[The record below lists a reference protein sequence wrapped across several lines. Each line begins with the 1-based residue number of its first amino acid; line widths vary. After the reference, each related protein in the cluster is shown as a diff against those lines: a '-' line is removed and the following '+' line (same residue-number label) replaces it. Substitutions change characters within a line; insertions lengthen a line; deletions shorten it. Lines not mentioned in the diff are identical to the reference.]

1 MNNVTNIYDIDGE
14 LIRTAGDNHEMTID
28 EAKEQLKK
36 YEEKVK
42 ELTETDPNNSKIVI
56 YNNYIKNLASY
67 ILTLYTKQSAT
78 ISMTEQSSMT
88 DQIKK
93 AMDDLRNEFEKEEV
107 KSQDDMM
114 VEREESATNMDEY
127 AEFEEI
133 PAENEVSV
141 PFVEVDE
148 NTDKEPLPISEID
161 KIIAS

>member
-42 ELTETDPNNSKIVI
+42 ELTETDPNNPKIVI

-78 ISMTEQSSMT
+78 INMPKQSSMT

-93 AMDDLRNEFEKEEV
+93 AMNDLRDEFEKEEV

-114 VEREESATNMDEY
+114 VEREESSTNMDEY
-127 AEFEEI
+127 AEFEEV
-133 PAENEVSV
+133 PAENEVSI

-148 NTDKEPLPISEID
+148 NIDKEPLPISEID

>member
-28 EAKEQLKK
+28 EAKKQLKK

-42 ELTETDPNNSKIVI
+42 ELTETDPSNSKIVI

-78 ISMTEQSSMT
+78 INMPEQSSMT

-93 AMDDLRNEFEKEEV
+93 AMDDLRDEFEKEEV

-114 VEREESATNMDEY
+114 VEREESSTNMDEY
-127 AEFEEI
+127 AEFEEVST
-133 PAENEVSV
+133 ENEVSV

>member
-14 LIRTAGDNHEMTID
+14 LIRTAGDNHEMTIN

-42 ELTETDPNNSKIVI
+42 ELTETDPSNSKIVI

-78 ISMTEQSSMT
+78 INMPEQSSMT

-93 AMDDLRNEFEKEEV
+93 AMDDLRDEFEKEEV

-114 VEREESATNMDEY
+114 VEREESSTNMDEY
-127 AEFEEI
+127 TEFEEV

>member
-67 ILTLYTKQSAT
+67 ILTLYTKQPAAM
-78 ISMTEQSSMT
+78 SMPEQSSMT

-93 AMDDLRNEFEKEEV
+93 AMDDLRDEFEKEEV

-114 VEREESATNMDEY
+114 VEREESSTNMDEY
-127 AEFEEI
+127 TEFEEV

>member
-1 MNNVTNIYDIDGE
+1 MNNVTNIYDIDEE

-28 EAKEQLKK
+28 KAKEQLKK

-93 AMDDLRNEFEKEEV
+93 AMDDLRDEFEKEEV

-114 VEREESATNMDEY
+114 IEREESSTNMDEY
-127 AEFEEI
+127 AEFEEV

-141 PFVEVDE
+141 PFVEVNE

>member
-56 YNNYIKNLASY
+56 YNNYIKNLASC
-67 ILTLYTKQSAT
+67 ILTLYAKQTAT
-78 ISMTEQSSMT
+78 VNIPEQSSMT

-93 AMDDLRNEFEKEEV
+93 AMDDLRDEFEKEEV

-114 VEREESATNMDEY
+114 VERKESSTNMDEY
-127 AEFEEI
+127 AEFEEV
-133 PAENEVSV
+133 PTENEVSV
-141 PFVEVDE
+141 PFVEVDD

>member
-42 ELTETDPNNSKIVI
+42 ELTETDPNNSKIII

-114 VEREESATNMDEY
+114 IEREESSTNMDEY
-127 AEFEEI
+127 AEFEEV

>member
-56 YNNYIKNLASY
+56 YNNYIKNLGSY
-67 ILTLYTKQSAT
+67 ILTLYAKQTAT
-78 ISMTEQSSMT
+78 VNMPEQSSMT

-93 AMDDLRNEFEKEEV
+93 AMDDLRDEFEKEEV

-114 VEREESATNMDEY
+114 IERKESSTNMDEY
-127 AEFEEI
+127 AEFEEV
-133 PAENEVSV
+133 PAENKVSV

>member
-67 ILTLYTKQSAT
+67 ILTLYAKQTAT
-78 ISMTEQSSMT
+78 VNMPEQSSMT

-93 AMDDLRNEFEKEEV
+93 AMDDLRDEFEKEEV

-114 VEREESATNMDEY
+114 IEREESSTNMDEY
-127 AEFEEI
+127 AEFEEV
-133 PAENEVSV
+133 PAENKVSV

>member
-1 MNNVTNIYDIDGE
+1 MNNITNIYDIDGE

-28 EAKEQLKK
+28 DAKEQLKK

-42 ELTETDPNNSKIVI
+42 ELTETDPNNSKIII

-67 ILTLYTKQSAT
+67 ILTLHAKQTAT
-78 ISMTEQSSMT
+78 VNMPEQSSMT

-93 AMDDLRNEFEKEEV
+93 AMDDLRDEFEKEEV

-114 VEREESATNMDEY
+114 VEREESSTNMDEY
-127 AEFEEI
+127 AEFEEV

>member
-67 ILTLYTKQSAT
+67 ILTLYTKQPAAM
-78 ISMTEQSSMT
+78 SMPKQTNMT

-93 AMDDLRNEFEKEEV
+93 AMDDLRDEFEKEEV
-107 KSQDDMM
+107 KSQDNMM
-114 VEREESATNMDEY
+114 VEREESSTNMDEY
-127 AEFEEI
+127 AEFEEV

>member
-93 AMDDLRNEFEKEEV
+93 AMDDLRDEFEKEEV

-114 VEREESATNMDEY
+114 VERKESSTNMDEY
-127 AEFEEI
+127 AEFEEV

>member
-42 ELTETDPNNSKIVI
+42 ELTETDPNNSNIVI

-67 ILTLYTKQSAT
+67 ILTLYAKQPAA
-78 ISMTEQSSMT
+78 INMPEQSSMT

-93 AMDDLRNEFEKEEV
+93 AMNDLRDEFEKEEV

-114 VEREESATNMDEY
+114 VEREESSTNMDEY
-127 AEFEEI
+127 AEFEEV

>member
-14 LIRTAGDNHEMTID
+14 LIRTAGDNHKMTID

-42 ELTETDPNNSKIVI
+42 ELTETDPSNSKIVI

-78 ISMTEQSSMT
+78 INMPEQSSMT

-93 AMDDLRNEFEKEEV
+93 AMDDLRDEFEKEEV

-114 VEREESATNMDEY
+114 VEREESSTNMDEY
-127 AEFEEI
+127 AEFEEV
-133 PAENEVSV
+133 PTENEVSV

-148 NTDKEPLPISEID
+148 NTDKEPLPISEIN

>member
-67 ILTLYTKQSAT
+67 ILTLYAKQPAAM
-78 ISMTEQSSMT
+78 SMPKQSSMT

-93 AMDDLRNEFEKEEV
+93 AMDDLRDEFEKEEV

-114 VEREESATNMDEY
+114 VEREESSTNMDEY
-127 AEFEEI
+127 AEFEEV

>member
-67 ILTLYTKQSAT
+67 ILTLYAKQSAA
-78 ISMTEQSSMT
+78 INIPEQSSMT

-93 AMDDLRNEFEKEEV
+93 AMDDLRDEFEKEEV

-114 VEREESATNMDEY
+114 VEREESSTNMDEY
-127 AEFEEI
+127 TEFEEV

>member
-14 LIRTAGDNHEMTID
+14 LIRTAGDNHKMTID

-67 ILTLYTKQSAT
+67 ILTLYTKQPAT
-78 ISMTEQSSMT
+78 ISMPEQTNMT

-93 AMDDLRNEFEKEEV
+93 AMDDLRDEFEKEEV

-114 VEREESATNMDEY
+114 VEREESSTNMDEY
-127 AEFEEI
+127 AEFEEV

>member
-78 ISMTEQSSMT
+78 INMPEQSSMT

-93 AMDDLRNEFEKEEV
+93 AMDDLRDEFEKEEV

-114 VEREESATNMDEY
+114 VEREESSTNMDEY
-127 AEFEEI
+127 AEFEEV

>member
-1 MNNVTNIYDIDGE
+1 MNNITNIYDIDGE

-67 ILTLYTKQSAT
+67 ILILYAKQPAAINMPEQT
-78 ISMTEQSSMT
+78 NMTN
-88 DQIKK
+88 QIKK
-93 AMDDLRNEFEKEEV
+93 AMDDLRDEFEKEEV

-114 VEREESATNMDEY
+114 VEREESSTNMDEY
-127 AEFEEI
+127 AEFEEV

>member
-42 ELTETDPNNSKIVI
+42 ELTETDPSNSKIVI

-78 ISMTEQSSMT
+78 INMPKQSSMT

-93 AMDDLRNEFEKEEV
+93 AMDDLRDEFEKEEV

-114 VEREESATNMDEY
+114 VEREESSTNMDEY
-127 AEFEEI
+127 AEFEEV
-133 PAENEVSV
+133 PAENEISV

>member
-42 ELTETDPNNSKIVI
+42 ELTETDPSNSKIVI

-78 ISMTEQSSMT
+78 INMPEQSSMT

-93 AMDDLRNEFEKEEV
+93 AMDDLRDEFEKEEV

-114 VEREESATNMDEY
+114 VEREESSTNMDEY
-127 AEFEEI
+127 AEFEEV
-133 PAENEVSV
+133 PTENEVSV

-148 NTDKEPLPISEID
+148 NTDKEPLPISEIN

>member
-1 MNNVTNIYDIDGE
+1 MNNITNIYDIDGE

-93 AMDDLRNEFEKEEV
+93 AMDDLRDEFEKEEV

-114 VEREESATNMDEY
+114 IEREESSTNMDEY
-127 AEFEEI
+127 AEFEEV
-133 PAENEVSV
+133 PAENKVSV

>member
-67 ILTLYTKQSAT
+67 ILTLYTKQPAT
-78 ISMTEQSSMT
+78 ISMPEQTNMT

-93 AMDDLRNEFEKEEV
+93 AMDDLRDEFEKEEV

-114 VEREESATNMDEY
+114 VEREESSTNMDEY
-127 AEFEEI
+127 AEFEEV

>member
-14 LIRTAGDNHEMTID
+14 LIRIAGDNHEITID

-67 ILTLYTKQSAT
+67 ILNLYAKQPAA
-78 ISMTEQSSMT
+78 INIPEQSSMT

-93 AMDDLRNEFEKEEV
+93 AMDDLRDEFEKEEV

-114 VEREESATNMDEY
+114 VEREESSTNMDEY
-127 AEFEEI
+127 AEFEEV

>member
-14 LIRTAGDNHEMTID
+14 LIRTAGDNHEMTVD

-67 ILTLYTKQSAT
+67 ILTLYAKQTAT
-78 ISMTEQSSMT
+78 VNMPEQTNMTA
-88 DQIKK
+88 QIKK
-93 AMDDLRNEFEKEEV
+93 AMDDLRDEFEKEEV

-114 VEREESATNMDEY
+114 VEREESSTNMDEY
-127 AEFEEI
+127 AEFEEV
-133 PAENEVSV
+133 PTENEVSV

>member
-42 ELTETDPNNSKIVI
+42 ELTETDPNNSNIVI

-67 ILTLYTKQSAT
+67 ILTLYAKQSAA
-78 ISMTEQSSMT
+78 INMPEQSSMT

-93 AMDDLRNEFEKEEV
+93 AMDDLRDEFEKEEV

-114 VEREESATNMDEY
+114 VEREESSTNMDEY
-127 AEFEEI
+127 AEFEEV

>member
-93 AMDDLRNEFEKEEV
+93 AMDDLRDEFEKEEV

-114 VEREESATNMDEY
+114 VEREESSINMDEY
-127 AEFEEI
+127 AEFEEV
-133 PAENEVSV
+133 PAENKVSV

>member
-1 MNNVTNIYDIDGE
+1 MNNITNIYDIDGE
-14 LIRTAGDNHEMTID
+14 LIRTAGDNHEMTIN

-42 ELTETDPNNSKIVI
+42 ELTETDPSNSKIVI

-78 ISMTEQSSMT
+78 INMPEQSSMT

-93 AMDDLRNEFEKEEV
+93 AMDDLRDEFEKEEV

-114 VEREESATNMDEY
+114 VEREESSTNMDEY
-127 AEFEEI
+127 TEFEEV

>member
-56 YNNYIKNLASY
+56 YNNYIKNLANY

-78 ISMTEQSSMT
+78 ISMPEQTNMT

-93 AMDDLRNEFEKEEV
+93 AMDDLRDEFEKEEV

-114 VEREESATNMDEY
+114 VEREESSTNMDEY
-127 AEFEEI
+127 AEFEEV

>member
-42 ELTETDPNNSKIVI
+42 ELTETDPNNSKIII

-67 ILTLYTKQSAT
+67 ILTLYTKQSAA
-78 ISMTEQSSMT
+78 INMPEQSSMT

-93 AMDDLRNEFEKEEV
+93 AMDDLRDEFEKEEV

-114 VEREESATNMDEY
+114 VEREESSTNMDEY
-127 AEFEEI
+127 AEFEEV

>member
-78 ISMTEQSSMT
+78 INMPEQSSMT

-93 AMDDLRNEFEKEEV
+93 AMDDLRDEFEKEEV

-114 VEREESATNMDEY
+114 VEREESSTNMDEY
-127 AEFEEI
+127 AEFEEV
-133 PAENEVSV
+133 PTENEVSV

>member
-1 MNNVTNIYDIDGE
+1 MNNITNIYDIDGE

-28 EAKEQLKK
+28 EAKEQLKN

-78 ISMTEQSSMT
+78 ISMPEQSSMT

-93 AMDDLRNEFEKEEV
+93 AMDDLRDEFEKEEV

-114 VEREESATNMDEY
+114 VEREESSTNMDEY
-127 AEFEEI
+127 AEFEEV

>member
-42 ELTETDPNNSKIVI
+42 ELTETDPSNSKIVI

-78 ISMTEQSSMT
+78 INMPEQSSMT

-93 AMDDLRNEFEKEEV
+93 AMDDLRDEFEKEEV

-114 VEREESATNMDEY
+114 VEREESSTNMDEY
-127 AEFEEI
+127 AEFEEV
-133 PAENEVSV
+133 PAENEVSI

>member
-42 ELTETDPNNSKIVI
+42 ELTETDPNNSKIII

-67 ILTLYTKQSAT
+67 ILTLYAKQPAT
-78 ISMTEQSSMT
+78 INMPEQTSMT

-93 AMDDLRNEFEKEEV
+93 AMDDLRDEFEKEEV

-114 VEREESATNMDEY
+114 VEREESSTNMDEY
-127 AEFEEI
+127 AEFEEV
-133 PAENEVSV
+133 PAENEVFV

-148 NTDKEPLPISEID
+148 NTNKEPLPISEID

>member
-14 LIRTAGDNHEMTID
+14 LIRTADDNHEMTID

-78 ISMTEQSSMT
+78 INMPEQSSMT

-93 AMDDLRNEFEKEEV
+93 AMDDLRDEFEKEEV

-114 VEREESATNMDEY
+114 VEREESSTNMDEY
-127 AEFEEI
+127 TEFEEVS
-133 PAENEVSV
+133 AENEISV

-161 KIIAS
+161 KIIES